1 MASIWT
7 RSFTAF
13 EKAHPELSVEQSLL
27 VSEAIA
33 FAAPNRF
40 ANAAGADLSGL
51 RELVQR
57 LEAGLT
63 TAQRG
68 EIFSRMGQGQ
78 KRLMELKVVATPYC
92 DCSVLGAQCTNYPG
106 TCKTGCITWE
116 QQTKDADAAA
126 TAWVGVCSS

>member
-7 RSFTAF
+7 RSFVAF
-13 EKAHPELSVEQSLL
+13 EEAHPKLSVEQSLL

-33 FAAPNRF
+33 FAAPDRF
-40 ANAAGADLSGL
+40 AKAAGAGLSDL

-68 EIFSRMGQGQ
+68 EIFARMGEAQ
-78 KRLMELKVVATPYC
+78 KRLVELKVLATPYC
-92 DCSVLGAQCTNYPG
+92 DCSTLGAQCVNYPG

-116 QQTKDADAAA
+116 QQTKGAAG